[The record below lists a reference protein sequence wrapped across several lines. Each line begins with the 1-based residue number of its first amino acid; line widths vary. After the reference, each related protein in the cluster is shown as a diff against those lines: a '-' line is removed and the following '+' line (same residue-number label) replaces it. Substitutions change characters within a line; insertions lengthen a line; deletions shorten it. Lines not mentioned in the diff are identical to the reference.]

1 MRGTLAVAAVAVA
14 LALAP
19 GAATA
24 AERPPGRAAAGPALV
39 TEASLARARAWAA
52 GRAGHVAF
60 AVHTGRRLSG
70 LRSADAFPS
79 ASLVKAMLLVAALR
93 QARGRPLRA
102 AERAQLGPM
111 VRRSDNDAAHR
122 VHARVGDAGLLALGR
137 AAGMRRLEVS
147 GPLFDTGVTAADQ
160 ARLFWRLERLV
171 PRRHRAYALRLL
183 ATIVPRQSWGLP
195 RVLRPR
201 GYAVA
206 FKGGWRRGLVSQV
219 ALVERDGRRAALAV
233 LTAGSPSMAYAVQT
247 IEGVTRRVM
256 SSGRPSSGTNGPADR

>member
-1 MRGTLAVAAVAVA
+1 MA

-19 GAATA
+19 AGAAA
-24 AERPPGRAAAGPALV
+24 RDRPPARAAAGPALV
-39 TEASLARARAWAA
+39 TEASLARAREWAA

-60 AVHTGRRLSG
+60 AVRTRGRLSG
-70 LRSADAFPS
+70 LRSADRFPS
-79 ASLVKAMLLVAALR
+79 ASLVKAMLLVAVLR
-93 QARGRPLRA
+93 RGRDRPLRA
-102 AERAQLGPM
+102 AERAELEPM

-122 VHARVGDAGLLALGR
+122 VHAWVGDAGLLALGR
-137 AAGMRRLEVS
+137 AAGMRHLDVS

-160 ARLFWRLERLV
+160 ARFFWRLERLV

-183 ATIVPRQSWGLP
+183 STIVPRQSWGLP

-201 GYAVA
+201 GYAVV

-219 ALVERDGRRAALAV
+219 ALVERDGRRVALAV